1 LQRTN
6 PKLTSSSNRIEE
18 KIMTQ
23 RRDFLKMSALG
34 AAAAAL
40 PKLPAIASA
49 PASGPLKKAVLI
61 SMLPKQMSYLDR
73 FKLAVQCG
81 FEGIEAQTVTD
92 PKEADEIKEAST
104 RAGIRI
110 HSVMNMGHWEWPLSS
125 PNPEDVKKS
134 MERMEISLR
143 NAKLW
148 GADTVLLVP
157 AVVRPDTTIPQAW
170 QRSQPQVKKLLPLA
184 KELGV
189 AIGIEPVWN
198 KFLLTPYDT
207 AKYVDEF
214 KSPWVRAYFDVGNIV
229 MYGYPQEWIRALGKR
244 IAKFHLKDF
253 KYDTRQWVPLREGS
267 IDWKEVRK
275 AIGEIGYNGYLTV
288 ELNGGDEAYLKD
300 VSRRVDLIFA
310 GE

>member
-1 LQRTN
+1 MNRREFVTAAIGGAVATC
-6 PKLTSSSNRIEE
+6 LTHTE
-18 KIMTQ
+18 
-23 RRDFLKMSALG
+23 MS
-34 AAAAAL
+34 
-40 PKLPAIASA
+40 SA
-49 PASGPLKKAVLI
+49 PLTEGSLKKAVLL

-73 FKLAVQCG
+73 FKLAVDVG
-81 FEGIEAQTVTD
+81 FEGIEAQTIID
-92 PKEADEIKEAST
+92 PKEADEIKAASDK
-104 RAGIRI
+104 AKIRI

-125 PNPEDVKKS
+125 PDPEDVKKS
-134 MERMEISLR
+134 IERMEISLR

-170 QRSQPQVKKLLPLA
+170 QRSQPHIKKLLPLA

-189 AIGIEPVWN
+189 VIAIEEVWN
-198 KFLLTPYDT
+198 KFLLTPYDH

-214 KSPWVRAYFDVGNIV
+214 NSPWVKAYFDVGNIV
-229 MYGYPQEWIRALGKR
+229 MYGFPQEWIRALGKR

-253 KYDTRQWVPLREGS
+253 DTKTRQFVPLREGS

-275 AIGEIGYNGYLTV
+275 AIAEIGYAGYLTV
-288 ELNGGDEAYLKD
+288 ELPAGDEAYLRE
-300 VSRRVDLIFA
+300 VSRRVDKIFA